1 VLKSLSNELTTWSQS
16 LRVVEC
22 SKCARDISG
31 KARIV
36 ASTDGATT
44 QARHDTRAELAQIV
58 LNGSCLRPARHTRLI
73 WSSIPPHDN
82 DGPHLSCRTSFVPA
96 SFLSLLMPPP
106 PRHPIIGR
114 GRGSKRILPI
124 FVQHQPRHGLAQWL
138 LHVHEYVSRYACTII
153 FVVVGRLVRLPG
165 LRPVLPPNLL
175 PPPTVVAASRP
186 MLFDAGTGQ
195 VGLAPG
201 LSSRVLPRRTHW
213 RLPRLGYLGDEESR
227 FEILDN
233 QGL

>member
-82 DGPHLSCRTSFVPA
+82 DGPHLSCRTSFVI
-96 SFLSLLMPPP
+96 LL
-106 PRHPIIGR
+106 
-114 GRGSKRILPI
+114 
-124 FVQHQPRHGLAQWL
+124 
-138 LHVHEYVSRYACTII
+138 
-153 FVVVGRLVRLPG
+153 
-165 LRPVLPPNLL
+165 
-175 PPPTVVAASRP
+175 
-186 MLFDAGTGQ
+186 LFS
-195 VGLAPG
+195 
-201 LSSRVLPRRTHW
+201 LSSCLRLRATPLSAEGVGASAFSPYSSNISPDTDSHSGYCTFTSMFHDMRAPSFSSSSDVSFVFLAFALFFLPTYY
-213 RLPRLGYLGDEESR
+213 PRPQS
-227 FEILDN
+227 
-233 QGL
+233 